1 MENINRILSG
11 IFLPVLLF
19 LLAGFFLFYLK
30 GIPFRHLPKMLKGL
44 SVGSNGVSP
53 TRSVLMALAGTL
65 GLGNIIGVADAVAK
79 GGAGVLFWM
88 WLSGLAAA
96 VIKFAEIVLA
106 ISKRKNDQN
115 GHFGGAMYYIFPKC
129 AAVLFCFFCILCG
142 FSVGNILQS
151 AATAEVTEDLLS
163 LPKFSVSFALFLLLL
178 FTLFSKNKRLFSV
191 ASAAVPFAT
200 ALYSILC
207 LTVIVRNA
215 SALPTVFQR
224 IFKEAFQ
231 INAVGW
237 GAFFSG
243 STALRYGIIRGL
255 LSNEA
260 GCGTAPMAHAASS
273 VRYSA
278 CQGALGVV
286 EVGVDTHLLCT
297 LTGVTLLLGEKPL
310 DNPTAALLSVLKN
323 GFGKIT
329 APLLCIS
336 LFLFAFATMVCWS
349 FYLDR
354 CADFLSFKKCS
365 SRVLRVLFLFSC
377 LFAPFFPKDLL
388 WKTADLSVAVMT
400 MLNLCYL
407 YIYRKDI
414 KKEITSW
421 KGQFLL

>member
-11 IFLPVLLF
+11 VLLPVLLF

-30 GIPFRHLPKMLKGL
+30 GIPLRHLPKMMKGL
-44 SVGSNGVSP
+44 SVGSGGVSP
-53 TRSVLMALAGTL
+53 ARSVLMALAGTL
-65 GLGNIIGVADAVAK
+65 GLGNIIGVADAVSK

-96 VIKFAEIVLA
+96 VIKFVEIVLA
-106 ISKRKNDQN
+106 VSKRKTGKD

-151 AATAEVTEDLLS
+151 AATAEASENLLS
-163 LPKFSVSFALFLLLL
+163 LPKLSVSFALFLLLL
-178 FTLFSKNKRLFSV
+178 FTLFSKNKRLFTV

-207 LTVIVRNA
+207 LTVIVQNI
-215 SALPTVFQR
+215 SALPSVFRR
-224 IFKEAFQ
+224 ILGEAFRSD
-231 INAVGW
+231 AVGQ
-237 GAFFSG
+237 GAFFSC
-243 STALRYGIIRGL
+243 SAALRYGIIRGL

-273 VRYSA
+273 ARYSS

-297 LTGVTLLLGEKPL
+297 LTGITLLLAKNPL
-310 DNPTAALLSVLKN
+310 EDPTATLLSVLKN

-354 CADFLSFKKCS
+354 CADFLSLGKHS
-365 SRVLRVLFLFSC
+365 SGLLRVLFLLVC
-377 LFAPFFPKDLL
+377 LFAPFFPKNLL
-388 WKTADLSVAVMT
+388 WGTADLSVAVMT
-400 MLNLCYL
+400 ILNLCYL

-414 KKEITSW
+414 KKEIISW
-421 KGQFLL
+421 KEQFLS